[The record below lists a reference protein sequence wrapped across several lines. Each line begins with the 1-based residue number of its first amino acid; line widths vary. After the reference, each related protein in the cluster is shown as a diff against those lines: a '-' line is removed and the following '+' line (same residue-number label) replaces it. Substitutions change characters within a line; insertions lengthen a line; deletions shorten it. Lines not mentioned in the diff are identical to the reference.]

1 MNLSVALFLLL
12 GFLAV
17 VLLIEGLYVLW
28 KDKHSPEVRRLNE
41 RLKALSSDDAAPAAR
56 SQLLKQRVLS
66 QHPAL
71 QALLLRLPFVQSLD
85 RLLLQAGQTQTV
97 AHQLSLSALT
107 GLGGALLGVLLRWPA
122 LVTLGLMLL
131 AGAWPWP
138 WLWLMRKRKKRLE
151 QLEAQLPEVMD
162 LMSRAL
168 RAGHAFPSALGMVA
182 TEAAE
187 PIAGEFRI
195 TTDEIGFGVS
205 VDNALG
211 HMAERV
217 PSPDMRY
224 FVMAVVIQRQTGG
237 NLSELLGKLAEL
249 VRERFKL
256 FAKVR
261 VLAAEG
267 KLSAY
272 ILTGLPFC
280 VGLAIQVMNPD
291 YLSVLFTDP
300 SGIRVV
306 YGAMAM
312 MGVGIFVMWRTIAI
326 KV

>member
-1 MNLSVALFLLL
+1 MNLSFALFLLL

-66 QHPAL
+66 QQPAL
-71 QALLLRLPFVQSLD
+71 QALLLRMPYVQSLD
-85 RLLLQAGQTQTV
+85 RLLLQAGQSQTL
-97 AHQLSLSALT
+97 AHQLSMSAMM

-122 LVTLGLMLL
+122 LVTLALMLL
-131 AGAWPWP
+131 AGAWPW
-138 WLWLMRKRKKRLE
+138 LWLLRKRKKRLE
-151 QLEAQLPEVMD
+151 QLEEQLPGVMD
-162 LMSRAL
+162 LMSRAM

-205 VDNALG
+205 VDHALG

-237 NLSELLGKLAEL
+237 NLAELLGKLAEL

-280 VGLAIQVMNPD
+280 VGLAIQLMNPE
-291 YLSVLFTDP
+291 YLSVLFSDP
-300 SGIRVV
+300 SGLRVV
-306 YGAMAM
+306 YGALAL
-312 MGVGIFVMWRTIAI
+312 MGLGIFVMWRTIAI